1 MSLINQMFKDLE
13 QRNAIAAQPNASHA
27 NKNLNTK
34 LSARSLK
41 PEYWPLA
48 LILTGIALLAGGAY
62 WWTQVAPQ
70 PAANNSSKI
79 VQLTPIAAQP
89 IVAASAVAVKL
100 VPLPIVL
107 AASTASMATTVADTA
122 SMDQPAQ
129 PLADKAEPV
138 KPTAAAKAST
148 KAPVKAAVS
157 LAPIEASAEAT
168 TKPSRPTNEHNQL
181 ISKHISP
188 DQKSANLYRQALS
201 NLQQGRVAEAQ
212 AALAEAL
219 EARPSNHDARLTLA
233 SLLLD
238 NNRNND
244 ARDSLVAGLS
254 IAPERTDFRMA
265 LARLQIEAG
274 DRTGALNSLEH
285 GLSYAKDDADYL
297 SFYATLLQGAER
309 HEEAIN
315 YYLAALAT
323 NAAAPSTNTTNAL
336 LGLGISLQAMGKLS
350 NAQEAFI
357 RAQTDS
363 TLSPELAV
371 FVTQRLKQIK
381 QALAH

>member
-13 QRNAIAAQPNASHA
+13 QRNAIPAQPDSSRP
-27 NKNLNTK
+27 NKNLYAKFSAHSFKPKYWTLT
-34 LSARSLK
+34 LSVM
-41 PEYWPLA
+41 
-48 LILTGIALLAGGAY
+48 GIALLAGGAY
-62 WWTQVAPQ
+62 WWTQLAQQ
-70 PAANNSSKI
+70 PPANDSSKLM
-79 VQLTPIAAQP
+79 QLTPV
-89 IVAASAVAVKL
+89 IVQASPMQSATAITL
-100 VPLPIVL
+100 APPLDLP
-107 AASTASMATTVADTA
+107 ASSTANITTIVADTT
-122 SMDQPAQ
+122 SMDKLAQPQ
-129 PLADKAEPV
+129 PLADKAEPL
-138 KPTAAAKAST
+138 KPSASAKASVRT
-148 KAPVKAAVS
+148 DVS
-157 LAPIEASAEAT
+157 LAPIAASEVAT
-168 TKPSRPTNEHNQL
+168 AKPSRPTNEYHQL

-212 AALAEAL
+212 AALVEAL
-219 EARPSNHDARLTLA
+219 EAKPSNHDARLTLA

-238 NNRNND
+238 NNRHND

-254 IAPERTDFRMA
+254 IAPERADFRMA

-274 DRTGALNSLEH
+274 DRTGALNSLEQ
-285 GLSYAKDDADYL
+285 GLTYAKDDADYL
-297 SFYATLLQGAER
+297 SFFATLLQGAER

-315 YYLAALAT
+315 YYLAALAA
-323 NAAAPSTNTTNAL
+323 NSAAASTSTTNAL
-336 LGLGISLQAMGKLS
+336 LGLGISLQATGKLS

-381 QALAH
+381 QDLTH